1 LDERILG
8 SRILRGIFRIHVEFS
23 LIRSWSM
30 DVQIPSGSAIHL
42 FDYLLYHKTDK
53 VEPFDE
59 WIKTRELV
67 DP

>member
-1 LDERILG
+1 
-8 SRILRGIFRIHVEFS
+8 
-23 LIRSWSM
+23 M